1 MNLTTATTKQ
11 VRRIVRNVFG
21 EYINKGFAGSYTW
34 TDKMRGGADRRS
46 VAFRIGYGMAEAER
60 QAIEKQVKD
69 AFWMLGY
76 DNKIPVTDSTEQQRA
91 DARLWHR
98 DDSGTYLRI
107 KAVIG

>member
-76 DNKIPVTDSTEQQRA
+76 NNKVTVTQTAQNSREQKRGC
-91 DARLWHR
+91 
-98 DDSGTYLRI
+98 GTGTTAALTCAL
-107 KAVIG
+107 KL